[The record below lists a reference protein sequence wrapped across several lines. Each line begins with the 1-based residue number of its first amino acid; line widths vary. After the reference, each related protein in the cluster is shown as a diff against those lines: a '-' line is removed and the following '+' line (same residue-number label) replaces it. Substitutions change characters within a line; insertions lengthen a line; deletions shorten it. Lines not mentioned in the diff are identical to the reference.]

1 VVLQTSS
8 LRFPGA
14 GADTSTPVFTHKAIA
29 ANISGNKTYINNPV
43 CNGQPNAILIITEN
57 WHAGDN
63 VGNSKVVGV
72 YYDAGAGQWAIFV
85 DDGTA
90 MPVGVA
96 YNVMVTLP

>member
-1 VVLQTSS
+1 MQTSS

-14 GADTSTPVFTHKAIA
+14 GADTSTPVFTHKVTA
-29 ANISGNKTYINNPV
+29 ANVSGNKTYINNPA

-57 WHAGDN
+57 WSASDN

-72 YYDAGAGQWAIFV
+72 YYDAGAGQWTIFV